1 MKPEETIDF
10 QVKGLWHSIA
20 RMYSEEAAKYGGTLT
35 IAYILLNV
43 DKQGTPST
51 ALGPRIGVEATSLSR
66 TLKNMEERD
75 LIIRKPNPADG
86 RGVLVLLTKEGEKK
100 RKTARA
106 AVVNFNE
113 RVREFVPAEK
123 MAQFFEVVQ
132 SIQSLINEKQI
143 HLVDL

>member
-10 QVKGLWHSIA
+10 QIKGLWHSIA
-20 RMYSEEAAKYGGTLT
+20 RMYNEEAAKYGGTLT

-43 DKQGTPST
+43 DKEGTPST
-51 ALGPRIGVEATSLSR
+51 ALGPRIGVETTSLSR

-75 LIIRKPNPADG
+75 LITRKPNPADG
-86 RGVLVLLTKEGEKK
+86 RGVLVQLTKEGERR

-113 RVREFVPAEK
+113 RVREFVPTDK
-123 MAQFFEVVQ
+123 MNQFFEVVQ
-132 SIQSLINEKQI
+132 SIQGLINEKQI
-143 HLVDL
+143 HLIDV